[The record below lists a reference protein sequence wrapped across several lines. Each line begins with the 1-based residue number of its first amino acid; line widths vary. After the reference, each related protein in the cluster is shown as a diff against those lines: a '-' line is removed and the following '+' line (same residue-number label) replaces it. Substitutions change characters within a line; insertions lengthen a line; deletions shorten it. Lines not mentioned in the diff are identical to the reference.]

1 MSLVHSRPRRQDR
14 RIVQLS
20 VHGYVVI
27 ALPGSPRNNVRNC
40 IANQTRNRVRVRE
53 TIKHSNDISFSK
65 WGFDK

>member
-1 MSLVHSRPRRQDR
+1 MSLVHSRPSRQDR

-40 IANQTRNRVRVRE
+40 IANQTRNRVRE
-53 TIKHSNDISFSK
+53 TIKHSTDILFSK
-65 WGFDK
+65 RGFDK